1 MGVEV
6 VNSGGF
12 EVAPAPF
19 EGKPEINGK
28 VEQGKGDKVS
38 IKFGS
43 HGEPPKKA
51 EESSSSSNNNKI
63 SDVPKDAAE
72 EWPAAK
78 QIRSF
83 YFVKHRHLD
92 DPKIKAKL
100 DLADKEL
107 EKFNKARS
115 ALIQELKA
123 KRVSAALT
131 NFSPGQGPFF
141 FLSDEVSLMHH
152 HLGGEIQVV

>member
-6 VNSGGF
+6 VTSGGF

-19 EGKPEINGK
+19 EGKPETNGK
-28 VEQGKGDKVS
+28 VEKVS
-38 IKFGS
+38 FKFGS

-51 EESSSSSNNNKI
+51 EETTSSSSNKI
-63 SDVPKDAAE
+63 ISSDVPKDAAE

-83 YFVKHRHLD
+83 YFVKYRHFD

-100 DLADKEL
+100 EVADKEF
-107 EKFNKARS
+107 EKLKKARS
-115 ALIQELKA
+115 AVIDDLKA
-123 KRVSAALT
+123 KKVS
-131 NFSPGQGPFF
+131 
-141 FLSDEVSLMHH
+141 
-152 HLGGEIQVV
+152 

>member
-6 VNSGGF
+6 VKSGGF

-19 EGKPEINGK
+19 EGKPENNGK
-28 VEQGKGDKVS
+28 LDQGNGDKVS

-51 EESSSSSNNNKI
+51 EEKNNKVLN
-63 SDVPKDAAE
+63 SDVPKDAVE

-78 QIRSF
+78 QIHSF
-83 YFVKHRHLD
+83 YFIKYRPYA
-92 DPKIKAKL
+92 DPKMKAKL

-107 EKFNKARS
+107 EKLNKARVGV
-115 ALIQELKA
+115 LEKLKA
-123 KRVSAALT
+123 KRVSFRNL
-131 NFSPGQGPFF
+131 
-141 FLSDEVSLMHH
+141 LVSS
-152 HLGGEIQVV
+152 